1 MEKYGHHQLKV
12 IPTIVD
18 YMQSEKKDNGIK
30 VLESIEFKYQSMNRF
45 IVSINT
51 VNKKQIRLH
60 LDRFGIRWKLVNVI
74 LP

>member
-1 MEKYGHHQLKV
+1 MKYQKK
-12 IPTIVD
+12 
-18 YMQSEKKDNGIK
+18 SEKKDSGVE

-45 IVSINT
+45 IVFINT